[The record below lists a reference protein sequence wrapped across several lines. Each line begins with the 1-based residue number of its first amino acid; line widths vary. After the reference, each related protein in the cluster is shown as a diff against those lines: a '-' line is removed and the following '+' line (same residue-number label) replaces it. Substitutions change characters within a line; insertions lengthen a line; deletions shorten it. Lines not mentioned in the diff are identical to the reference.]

1 MVKFRFILLVFGIA
15 WTLIISGCSSSS
27 KTIRYGN
34 KETKEEE
41 KEPVRYTSKEKNK
54 KANNNE
60 TLVLSDD
67 DESDPDDQPEDVNS
81 IDISVLTQKYL
92 SSETNPD
99 LETANISAKELM
111 LMEIIKYMNTPY
123 KFGGNSKS
131 GIDCSAFTQTI
142 YSNTLSVDLLRSARE
157 QYTQGTVINKIEDL
171 KFGDLIFFN
180 TRKRVKPGHVG
191 IYIGDNMFVHASTK
205 NGVIVTPL
213 SHDYYAKRYMGAR
226 RIENNGL
233 F

>member
-1 MVKFRFILLVFGIA
+1 MLQLKFLIIILSIGGV
-15 WTLIISGCSSSS
+15 LIISGCSSSS

-34 KETKEEE
+34 KETPKEEE
-41 KEPVRYTSKEKNK
+41 KPVRYTSQNKND
-54 KANNNE
+54 NSE
-60 TLVLSDD
+60 SIVIVDD
-67 DESDPDDQPEDVNS
+67 DESDPDDQPEDISEVDVS
-81 IDISVLTQKYL
+81 ILSQLYH
-92 SSETNPD
+92 SSESSGEFAGNS
-99 LETANISAKELM
+99 TAREMM
-111 LMEIIKYMNTPY
+111 LMEIIKYLNTPY

-131 GIDCSAFTQTI
+131 GIDCSALTQTI
-142 YSNTLSVDLLRSARE
+142 YSNALSINLLRSARE
-157 QYTQGTVINKIEDL
+157 QYTQGIVIDKVEDL
-171 KFGDLIFFN
+171 KFGDLVFFN

-191 IYIGDNMFVHASTK
+191 IYIGENMFVHASTK